1 MLASLLNKKSPVD
14 QQKRYYNWKFL
25 LALPAWVAVSY
36 FAAQCIVVAFFWAM
50 EWLGLSLTDYLSQT
64 ILQTVLAS
72 LVYAVSLV
80 IILGGPWLVL
90 KRKTTL
96 EILGL
101 DRLMNWTDLGLAPLA
116 FIVYGLAL
124 TTVMYIITSL
134 FPAFPANEVQDVG
147 FKTISR
153 QYEYGLAFL
162 TLVVLAPIVEEAIF
176 RGYLYGKLRK
186 HVPVYAAAIATS
198 LLFALAHGQW
208 NIAVDTFILG
218 LFLVGLR
225 EITGSIWA
233 GIVLHMIKNGIAFF
247 WIFVAPL
254 MLLR

>member
-1 MLASLLNKKSPVD
+1 M
-14 QQKRYYNWKFL
+14 
-25 LALPAWVAVSY
+25 SY

-50 EWLGLSLTDYLSQT
+50 EWLGLPLTNYLSQT

-72 LVYAVSLV
+72 LVYAVSL
-80 IILGGPWLVL
+80 IIIIGGPWLAL
-90 KRKTTL
+90 KRKTTF
-96 EILGL
+96 ETLGL

-116 FIVYGLAL
+116 FIVYGLVL

-134 FPAFPANEVQDVG
+134 FPAFPANEAQDVG

-153 QYEYGLAFL
+153 QYEYGLAFA

-225 EITGSIWA
+225 EITGGIWA
-233 GIVLHMIKNGIAFF
+233 GIVLHMIKNGIAYF